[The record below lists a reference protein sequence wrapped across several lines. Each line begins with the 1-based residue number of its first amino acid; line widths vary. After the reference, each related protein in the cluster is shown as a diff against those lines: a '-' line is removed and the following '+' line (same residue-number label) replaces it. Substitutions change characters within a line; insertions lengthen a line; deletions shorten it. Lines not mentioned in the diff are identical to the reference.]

1 MEIWGREAHELGAV
15 LIMRTGHFC
24 LYDLIFSLCFSPV
37 FYGLVRKECDTWL
50 TKGGYLLYE
59 LSLLSRNACYV

>member
-24 LYDLIFSLCFSPV
+24 LYDLIFFFV
-37 FYGLVRKECDTWL
+37 FPGVLWVGKE
-50 TKGGYLLYE
+50 G
-59 LSLLSRNACYV
+59 V